1 MAFWSIWKIQKQ
13 YILISPLRLFSLKND
28 ALRCPW
34 ILCFDLLPLQ
44 YTENTELTHH
54 ICRFLVYREGK
65 FTTRMVF
72 IQEKFVT
79 FNLIKHHFFTFSL
92 LYLLLLK
99 ENSININI
107 FELLTTTRMNLCF
120 KTERIQ
126 LWLVRRAR
134 LATPFIFG
142 LRFRNKKK
150 CFKFFLMRPTD
161 GKKQCISKL

>member
-13 YILISPLRLFSLKND
+13 YILISPLRPFSLKND

-44 YTENTELTHH
+44 YTENTELTNQ

-72 IQEKFVT
+72 IQAKAVT
-79 FNLIKHHFFTFSL
+79 FNHIKHHFFTFSL
-92 LYLLLLK
+92 LYLLLFK
-99 ENSININI
+99 ENSINLNI
-107 FELLTTTRMNLCF
+107 FELWTTTRMNLYF

-126 LWLVRRAR
+126 LWLVLRAR
-134 LATPFIFG
+134 LATPFKFG
-142 LRFRNKKK
+142 LRFRNNKNSSN
-150 CFKFFLMRPTD
+150 FF
-161 GKKQCISKL
+161 